1 MNQESSLNIL
11 FVINPVSGGKTKV
24 DYPAA
29 IDQYFEPLPHRI
41 HTFIL
46 SGKNDTDAINHQI
59 NKIKP
64 DRVVAVGGD
73 GTVTLVAKQILGTPL
88 PMAILPAGSA
98 NGMAKELN
106 ISTNINDALDVIVNG
121 TIKCSDVIE
130 VNNQIC
136 LHLSDIGLN
145 AQLIKYFDEGDIR
158 GMLGYARLVFKVL
171 WRKQNIQVII
181 QSKDKEIK
189 RDAFMVVL
197 ANASKY
203 GTGAVINP
211 QGDLYDGL
219 FEVVII
225 KRLAFFQILKT
236 FLRPRSFNPKKIE
249 VFHASSVTI
258 ETYKKVH
265 FQIDGEYVGKV
276 KKIVAKVLPA
286 QLNLVLPKDTSDNG
300 VRN

>member
-1 MNQESSLNIL
+1 MNQETALKIL
-11 FVINPVSGGKTKV
+11 FIINPISGGKTKV
-24 DYPAA
+24 NYKET
-29 IDQYFEPLPHRI
+29 IQQYFEMLPHNI
-41 HTFIL
+41 HLFELT
-46 SGKNDTDAINHQI
+46 GKNDSDAINKQI

-88 PMAILPAGSA
+88 PMGILPAGSA

-106 ISTNINDALDVIVNG
+106 ISTTISEALDIVVSG

-130 VNNQIC
+130 INNQIC

-171 WRKQNIQVII
+171 WRKQNMQVVI

-219 FEVVII
+219 
-225 KRLAFFQILKT
+225 LNDLPFFK
-236 FLRPRSFNPKKIE
+236 
-249 VFHASSVTI
+249 
-258 ETYKKVH
+258 Y
-265 FQIDGEYVGKV
+265 
-276 KKIVAKVLPA
+276 
-286 QLNLVLPKDTSDNG
+286 
-300 VRN
+300 

>member
-1 MNQESSLNIL
+1 MNQENLNIF
-11 FVINPVSGGKTKV
+11 FVINPNSGGKSKI
-24 DYPAA
+24 DYQAT
-29 IDQYFEPLPHRI
+29 IQEYFEPLPHKV
-41 HTFIL
+41 HMLVL
-46 SGKNDTDAINHQI
+46 SGKNDTDTITQHI

-64 DRVVAVGGD
+64 DRIVAVGGD
-73 GTVTLVAKQILGTPL
+73 GTITLVAKQILGTSL
-88 PMAILPAGSA
+88 PMAIIPAGSA

-106 ISTNINDALDVIVNG
+106 ISTNINEALDNILNG

-158 GMLGYARLVFKVL
+158 GMAGYARLVFKVL
-171 WRKQNIQVII
+171 WRKQNMQVVI

-225 KRLAFFQILKT
+225 KRLAFFQIVKT

-249 VFHASSVTI
+249 VFHATSVSI

-276 KKIVAKVLPA
+276 KRITAKVLPA
-286 QLNLVLPKDTSDNG
+286 RLNLLLPNE
-300 VRN
+300 N

>member
-11 FVINPVSGGKTKV
+11 FVINPVSGGKTNV
-24 DYPAA
+24 DYQAA
-29 IDQYFEPLPHRI
+29 IQQYFKPLPHKI
-41 HTFIL
+41 HLFVL
-46 SGKNDTDAINHQI
+46 SGKNDTDAITQQI

-73 GTVTLVAKQILGTPL
+73 GTVTLVAKQILGTAL
-88 PMAILPAGSA
+88 PMGILPAGSA

-106 ISTNINDALDVIVNG
+106 ISTNINDALDIVVNG

-145 AQLIKYFDEGDIR
+145 AQLIKYFDEADLR

-171 WRKQNIQVII
+171 WRKQNMQVII
-181 QSKDKEIK
+181 QSKEKEIK

-249 VFHASSVTI
+249 VFHASAVTI
-258 ETYKKVH
+258 ETSKKVH

-286 QLNLVLPKDTSDNG
+286 RLNLVLPKDTDNG
-300 VRN
+300 

>member
-1 MNQESSLNIL
+1 MNHEGILNIL
-11 FVINPVSGGKTKV
+11 FVINPISGGKTKV
-24 DYPAA
+24 DYHET
-29 IDQYFEPLPHRI
+29 IRDYFKPLPHTI
-41 HTFIL
+41 HLFEL
-46 SGKNDTDAINHQI
+46 SGKNDSDTLKQQI

-64 DRVVAVGGD
+64 DRIVAVGGD
-73 GTVTLVAKQILGTPL
+73 GTVTLVAKQILVSSIA
-88 PMAILPAGSA
+88 MAILPAGSA

-106 ISTNINDALDVIVNG
+106 ISTNINEALDIVVSG
-121 TIKCSDVIE
+121 IIKCSDVIE
-130 VNNQIC
+130 INNQIC

-145 AQLIKYFDEGDIR
+145 AQLIKYFDEGDLR
-158 GMLGYARLVFKVL
+158 GMLGYARLVLKVL
-171 WRKQNIQVII
+171 WRKQNMQVVI

-249 VFHASSVTI
+249 VFHATSVAI
-258 ETYKKVH
+258 ETHKKVH

-276 KKIVAKVLPA
+276 KKIIAKVLPA
-286 QLNLVLPKDTSDNG
+286 KLNLVLPNEAAMDEE
-300 VRN
+300 